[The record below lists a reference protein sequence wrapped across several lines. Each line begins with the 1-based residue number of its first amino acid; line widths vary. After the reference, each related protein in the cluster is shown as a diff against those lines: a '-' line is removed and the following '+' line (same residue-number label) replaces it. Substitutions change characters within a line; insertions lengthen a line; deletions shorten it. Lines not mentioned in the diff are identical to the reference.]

1 MVSEA
6 LLIDPQSIIYF
17 MSQYIF
23 LEPYMPD
30 MGLILWEIPEVKSQC
45 QNALTF
51 DRIIIGGWEVSRRG
65 HTAEHEWRHC
75 PSKWS

>member
-30 MGLILWEIPEVKSQC
+30 MGLILWERPEVKSQC
-45 QNALTF
+45 QNALSHLT
-51 DRIIIGGWEVSRRG
+51 G
-65 HTAEHEWRHC
+65 
-75 PSKWS
+75 